1 MRVLLDT
8 HVWVWT
14 QEQPERIGP
23 RTKRLLL
30 GAAHDTV
37 VSPIST
43 LEISRLVAAG
53 DIRLSVPL
61 TDWILQS
68 MTDLAAETVSV
79 SHEVAIE
86 AYALPGEFHRD
97 PADRV
102 LVATARRNGLTVVTA
117 DDRILS
123 YPHVRTHD
131 ARR

>member
-30 GAAHDTV
+30 GATHHTV

-68 MTDLAAETVSV
+68 MADLAAETVSV

-86 AYALPGEFHRD
+86 AYALPGAFHRD

-102 LVATARRNGLTVVTA
+102 LVATARRDGLTVVTA

-123 YPHVRTHD
+123 YPHVRTQD
-131 ARR
+131 ARH